1 LVVEN
6 GGHYRLLQIL
16 SHHHETLENTLPI
29 EVLDVQYEELIANQE
44 SMSRRI
50 IDFCGLDWNEDCLN
64 FYKSPRSVQT
74 ASRVQ
79 VRKPI
84 YTKSVGR
91 WKSFENELS
100 KIPEWNE
107 NFDAS

>member
-1 LVVEN
+1 M
-6 GGHYRLLQIL
+6 GDIIAYYKSYRTIMK
-16 SHHHETLENTLPI
+16 HWENTLPI

-44 SMSRRI
+44 SISQRI